1 MGVLTT
7 PTVLSLDVWDTVL
20 RRHCHPDAIKLHTA
34 QAMIALAG
42 ERLDARWHDAWDLF
56 AQRREIEAEIGR
68 ECQAAGGD
76 DEYEIEDVLRRQLE
90 RCLHD
95 AALAA
100 DLAPRLVEVEIRQEL
115 AVTYA
120 DPQLLRLIADKKPAR
135 LVAVSDFYMT
145 EARLRRLL
153 AAKAPELVFE
163 RVFVSCD
170 QRLNKRSGRLFHHI
184 TAELGV
190 PAGAILHVGDNA
202 AVDVERA
209 RACGLNAIHFVHE
222 DEERLRAEKNRN
234 FSRRQERRHD
244 LAELEAVVRPLL
256 QPEDGRAASALY
268 NLGVRQAPVFAGF
281 AAFIQAEALRRGA
294 DSVYFMTREGVFFKA
309 VYDVLQTVPPFDRH
323 ATGSRLLE
331 VSRIATFVGS
341 LRGLDLDEMM
351 RIWSL
356 YSRQSVRALLR
367 TLDLDAAPFAEVAAR
382 HGLEL
387 DEVVTFPWQ
396 DARLMALLGD
406 PAFRDPVLCHRD
418 ERRGLLL
425 DYLGQQGFLG
435 DGPRMVVDIGWRGSI
450 QDNLALLLPDAP
462 IHGLYLGLQPFLNEQ
477 PANATKR
484 GFLVDANVDE
494 PNRARL
500 VRHVRPIEMMCNV
513 LGGSVTGY
521 HRTGAGSA
529 AAVEAL
535 RLSHRNEDEVHERF
549 VAHFHAGILA
559 ATPAAAAWIGTHAV
573 TPRELSDL
581 AHESMSRLLLDPP
594 EALMTAFFSLEH
606 NENFGVGSFYKP
618 KAELPLVDC
627 LLGLVL
633 RSPRQRVLARL
644 TEIGWPHATLR
655 RAYFGLPYQ
664 FARMTGLLDR
674 L

>member
-1 MGVLTT
+1 MGVLTS
-7 PTVLSLDVWDTVL
+7 PTVLSLDIWDTVL

-42 ERLDARWHDAWDLF
+42 DRLDARWHDAWDLF

-76 DEYEIEDVLRRQLE
+76 DEYEIADVLQRQLE

-100 DLAPRLVEVEIRQEL
+100 ELAERLVELEIRQEL

-135 LVAVSDFYMT
+135 LIAVSDFYMT

-153 AAKAPELVFE
+153 AAKAPELAFE

-170 QRLNKRSGRLFHHI
+170 HRLNKRSGRLFRHI
-184 TAELGV
+184 TEELGV
-190 PAGAILHVGDNA
+190 AAQAILHVGDNA

-209 RACGLNAIHFVHE
+209 RACGLNALHFVHE
-222 DEERLRAEKNRN
+222 DEERLRDANNRS

-244 LAELEAVVRPLL
+244 RDELEAVVRPLL
-256 QPEDGRAASALY
+256 RPEDGRVATALY

-281 AAFIQAEALRRGA
+281 AAFIQAETLRRGA
-294 DSVYFMTREGVFFKA
+294 DSAFFMTREGVFFKA
-309 VYDVLQTVPPFDRH
+309 VYDALQTVPPFDRH
-323 ATGSRLLE
+323 ATGSHLLE

-341 LRGLDLDEMM
+341 LRGLDADELM

-367 TLDLDAAPFAEVAAR
+367 TLDLDAAPFAEVAHR

-387 DEVVTFPWQ
+387 DEVVTYPWQ
-396 DARLMALLGD
+396 DARMRGLLAD
-406 PAFRDPVLCHRD
+406 PAFRDPILRHRD
-418 ERRGLLL
+418 ERRDLLR

-450 QDNLALLLPDAP
+450 QDNLALLLPETP
-462 IHGLYLGLQPFLNEQ
+462 MHGLYLGLQPFLNEQ

-494 PNRARL
+494 PARARL

-521 HRTGAGSA
+521 RRLDAGI
-529 AAVEAL
+529 EAL

-549 VAHFHAGILA
+549 ITHFHAGILA
-559 ATPAAAAWIGTHAV
+559 ATPAAAAWIGTHAM

-581 AHESMSRLLLDPP
+581 AHESMRDLLFDPP
-594 EALMTAFFSLEH
+594 HGLMAAFFSLEH
-606 NENFGVGSFYKP
+606 NESFGVGGFYRP
-618 KAELPLVDC
+618 KADLPLVDC

-633 RSPRQRVLARL
+633 RPPRQRVLAHL

-664 FARMTGLLDR
+664 FARLTGLLGR